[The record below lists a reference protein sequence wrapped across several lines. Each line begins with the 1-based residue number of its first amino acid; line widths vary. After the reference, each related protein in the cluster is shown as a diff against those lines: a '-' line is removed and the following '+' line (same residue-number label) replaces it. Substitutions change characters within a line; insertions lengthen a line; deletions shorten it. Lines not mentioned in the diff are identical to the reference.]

1 MKRYLIIIC
10 FVLFS
15 ISSLA
20 QKESSREITT
30 YYFVRHAEKDRSNAS
45 EKDAHLTDAGH
56 IRAQDWSVILQHI
69 RFDAVYATNFNRTRE
84 TGQPTATRNGI
95 KIDTYTTTSTSY
107 NAAFKTAT
115 KGKTVLIVGHS
126 NTIPDF
132 VNAVIG
138 TKKYVDID
146 DANNGNLYIV
156 TIAGDIIT
164 DLVLT
169 IN

>member
-10 FVLFS
+10 FAIFS
-15 ISSLA
+15 VSSFA
-20 QKESSREITT
+20 QKEQPSEITT
-30 YYFVRHAEKDRSNAS
+30 YFFVRHAEKDRSNPT
-45 EKDAHLTDAGH
+45 EKNMHLTEEGYK
-56 IRAQDWSVILQHI
+56 RAQHWSDILQHI
-69 RFDAVYATNFNRTRE
+69 PFDAIYSTDYNRTKE
-84 TGQPTATRNGI
+84 TGQPTATKNHLEI
-95 KIDTYTTTSTSY
+95 MTYSVNNSY
-107 NAAFKTAT
+107 DDAFKTAT
-115 KGKTVLIVGHS
+115 KGKTILVVGHS

-138 TKKYVDID
+138 KKKYDEID

-156 TIAGDIIT
+156 TITDGIIT